1 MPRRSAHAAARR
13 AMKGRQRRPQKSQ
26 STSCSPYRTCPPS
39 IPGQIRLRSPTFW
52 RRGRPCVLHSRTRH
66 KGKLAGLA
74 GGARG
79 GKALTAAIANS
90 NRSMTSLP
98 ESHHSPTWLISGNT
112 SFAIDVR
119 PGKARARFRTRVPFM
134 LAHDRGDDQRAG
146 GDGVG
151 LQPRASVD
159 MWIDR
164 KAAN

>member
-1 MPRRSAHAAARR
+1 
-13 AMKGRQRRPQKSQ
+13 
-26 STSCSPYRTCPPS
+26 
-39 IPGQIRLRSPTFW
+39 
-52 RRGRPCVLHSRTRH
+52 
-66 KGKLAGLA
+66 
-74 GGARG
+74 
-79 GKALTAAIANS
+79 
-90 NRSMTSLP
+90 MTSLP

-119 PGKARARFRTRVPFM
+119 PGKARARFRTRVRFM

-151 LQPRASVD
+151 LQSRASVD